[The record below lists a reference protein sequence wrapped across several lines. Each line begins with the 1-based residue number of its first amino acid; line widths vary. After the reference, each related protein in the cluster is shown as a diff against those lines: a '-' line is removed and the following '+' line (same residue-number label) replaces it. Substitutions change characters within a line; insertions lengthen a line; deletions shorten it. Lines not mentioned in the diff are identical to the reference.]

1 MRVLFVHSNFP
12 GQFLRLA
19 QALKARGDE
28 VRALA
33 AAGGRPE
40 ADIPITRF
48 TPPPVT
54 DQANPVTAR
63 FETDIGRAT
72 AALHVAQAMNAEGYA
87 PDLIIGHPVFGEMT
101 FLTQVWPNARVIAYA
116 ENYIDNLSST
126 LDFDPMFPPIEEWQR
141 QRTDIRHAGAALTWM
156 RADALVS
163 PTEFQRNTF
172 PKQLRKAITLIPDGV
187 DTDEVRPRSGVSIAT
202 ASGEIIAKPGD
213 EVITYV
219 NRYLEPLRGIHIF
232 LRALQTTLQ
241 ERPNARVLIVGAP
254 HTRTYGRAPPPG
266 KTWLQIF
273 VDEAQGKLD
282 PARIHLLGRVDRASY
297 LSVLAVST
305 AHVYLTYPY
314 VLSWSALEA
323 MSAGCLLIGSKTA
336 PVEEFVEHGR
346 NGLLVD
352 FFDHAAL
359 AQTLTEALANPTA
372 YAPLRT
378 QARADAVARYDLNTM
393 ALPRWLSL
401 IDAVAA
407 QGR

>member
-12 GQFLRLA
+12 GQFQRLA

-33 AAGGRPE
+33 ADGGRPE
-40 ADIPITRF
+40 TDIPIARF
-48 TPPPVT
+48 TPPPIS
-54 DQANPVTAR
+54 DQANPLTAR
-63 FETDIGRAT
+63 FEIDIGRAT
-72 AALHVAQAMNAEGYA
+72 AALHVAQALAADGYA

-101 FLTQVWPNARVIAYA
+101 FLGQVWPHARVIAYA
-116 ENYIDNLSST
+116 ENFIDST
-126 LDFDPMFPPIEEWQR
+126 TTTMNFDPMFPPMDDLQR
-141 QRTDIRHAGAALTWM
+141 QRAGVRHAAAALTWM
-156 RADALVS
+156 YADALVS

-172 PKQLRKAITLIPDGV
+172 PKALRDAITIIPDGV
-187 DTDEVRPRSGVSIAT
+187 DTDEVRPRPGLAIST

-219 NRYLEPLRGIHIF
+219 NRYLEPLRGIHTF

-241 ERPNARVLIVGAP
+241 ERPNARVLVVGAP
-254 HTRTYGRAPPPG
+254 HNRTYGRAPPPE

-273 VDEAQGKLD
+273 IDEAQGKLD
-282 PARIHLLGRVDRASY
+282 LSRIHFLGRVDRASY

-352 FFDHAAL
+352 FFDHNAL
-359 AQTLTEALANPTA
+359 AQTLTEALAKPTA
-372 YAPLRT
+372 YDALRT
-378 QARADAVARYDLNTM
+378 QARADAVARYDLNTV
-393 ALPRWLSL
+393 ALPKWLQL

-407 QGR
+407 G

>member
-19 QALKARGDE
+19 QALKARGDD

-33 AAGGRPE
+33 ADGGRPE
-40 ADIPITRF
+40 TDIPITRF
-48 TPPPVT
+48 TPPPVNT
-54 DQANPVTAR
+54 NANPVTAR
-63 FETDIGRAT
+63 FDTDIGRA
-72 AALHVAQAMNAEGYA
+72 AAAQHAAQALAAQGYA

-101 FLTQVWPNARVIAYA
+101 FLHLVWPHARVIAYA
-116 ENYIDNLSST
+116 ENFIDNRSST
-126 LDFDPMFPPIEEWQR
+126 LDFDPMFPPIEDWQR
-141 QRTDIRHAGAALTWM
+141 QRTDVRHAGAALTWM

-172 PKQLRKAITLIPDGV
+172 PKPLRNRITLIPDGV
-187 DTDEVRPRSGVSIAT
+187 DTDEVRPRDALTIST
-202 ASGEIIAKPGD
+202 AAGEIIAKPGD

-219 NRYLEPLRGIHIF
+219 NRYLEPLRGVHTF
-232 LRALQTTLQ
+232 LRALQATLQ
-241 ERPNARVLIVGAP
+241 ARPNARVLVVGAP
-254 HTRTYGRAPPPG
+254 HTRTYGRSPPPG
-266 KTWLQIF
+266 KTWPQIF
-273 VDEAQGKLD
+273 IDEAEGKLD
-282 PARIHLLGRVDRASY
+282 LARIHFLGRIDRPSY

-305 AHVYLTYPY
+305 VHVYLTYPY

-359 AQTLTEALANPTA
+359 AQTMTEALANPSA

-378 QARADAVARYDLNTM
+378 QARADAIARYDLNTI
-393 ALPRWLSL
+393 ALPRWLAL
-401 IDAVAA
+401 IDSLT
-407 QGR
+407 